1 MCVFFCAQVAG
12 QDYRVQTHAF
22 PEGLLEGKGI
32 SLGHSA
38 QSENDALMRAIQEGR
53 GQGADAAGGGAA
65 VAAQATGLPVLRE
78 GAVELSGADAG
89 RGGADGAPRPT
100 MSAEDEWDDSAS
112 GTGSMGTGS
121 ELSLT
126 ISDSASGL
134 SGRTNSSQVRETS
147 TPQSP

>member
-1 MCVFFCAQVAG
+1 M
-12 QDYRVQTHAF
+12 QTHAF

-53 GQGADAAGGGAA
+53 GQAAGAAGGGDGGGAA

-134 SGRTNSSQVRETS
+134 SGRTNSSQVKYPLTD
-147 TPQSP
+147 P